1 MYIQT
6 AVAVNFAETRPTWR
20 RIVASENKVRS
31 CCSDLHSSLTYLIRL
46 SVTDPTTVLGTGR
59 DAGADEDDFHMFK
72 RNTTAI
78 ERDEKHDT
86 KLKEM
91 LDIRAGALSGSIK
104 PTGIV
109 PQLKKKI
116 IVFK

>member
-1 MYIQT
+1 M
-6 AVAVNFAETRPTWR
+6 
-20 RIVASENKVRS
+20 
-31 CCSDLHSSLTYLIRL
+31 
-46 SVTDPTTVLGTGR
+46 TDPTTVLGTGR